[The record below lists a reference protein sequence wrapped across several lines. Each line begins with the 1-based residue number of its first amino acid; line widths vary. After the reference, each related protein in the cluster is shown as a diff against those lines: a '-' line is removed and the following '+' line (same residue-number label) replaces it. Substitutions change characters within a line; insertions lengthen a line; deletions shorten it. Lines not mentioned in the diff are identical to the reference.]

1 MFIQATLDPFLATSQ
16 LLPYRGVHS
25 KTLLVLGEWTLSQ
38 SIKRRCT
45 PRVFEFFHAA
55 SKIPAP
61 RFAWLRTSKTP
72 SDRPID
78 QGVQRNVSVWE
89 VFTLPLLEGV
99 FDLAGRA
106 PLRRPSR

>member
-61 RFAWLRTSKTP
+61 RFAWLRPRSKTTRAIPHNHKHFVVNTYLFAQP
-72 SDRPID
+72 SAFLLLFPRSPLHCA
-78 QGVQRNVSVWE
+78 VS
-89 VFTLPLLEGV
+89 
-99 FDLAGRA
+99 
-106 PLRRPSR
+106 

>member
-61 RFAWLRTSKTP
+61 RFAWLRTSARGSGVVSLVSSHWNVP
-72 SDRPID
+72 S
-78 QGVQRNVSVWE
+78 N
-89 VFTLPLLEGV
+89 TLHLGHC
-99 FDLAGRA
+99 
-106 PLRRPSR
+106 RRHFSSGSWG